1 MYQFRLLLECRWAH
15 LIVWPGEPDRIQLMQ
30 AAVGTRSHGISIPS
44 LSEPSSTAGIVFKN
58 NAEEA
63 KFQNEFTF

>member
-1 MYQFRLLLECRWAH
+1 
-15 LIVWPGEPDRIQLMQ
+15 MQ